1 MLNNIAKFRGPL
13 IPLIRKYYPYIP
25 DKDKNGIENPVNSDD
40 FSLNAYE
47 LEIERGHAMAQ
58 AWILSESDL
67 KKVRNPRI
75 ASWLGHLSD
84 LIEIILLDC
93 G

>member
-13 IPLIRKYYPYIP
+13 IPRIGKYDPCIP

-40 FSLNAYE
+40 FSLNDYE

-58 AWILSESDL
+58 AWIVSE
-67 KKVRNPRI
+67 
-75 ASWLGHLSD
+75 
-84 LIEIILLDC
+84 
-93 G
+93 

>member
-1 MLNNIAKFRGPL
+1 MLNNIAKFRGPPFL
-13 IPLIRKYYPYIP
+13 IISKYYPYIP

-40 FSLNAYE
+40 FSLNDYE

-58 AWILSESDL
+58 AWIVSESDL
-67 KKVRNPRI
+67 KKVRNPRT
-75 ASWLGHLSD
+75 ASCLGHLSD
-84 LIEIILLDC
+84 LFEIILLDC